1 MAITYS
7 RSFLFSRRF
16 WWKKIPEKIKPVV
29 LTEWNVF
36 KAAGILKSTRGKRS
50 GSNHVQKH
58 GTRQIPL
65 LIPSIRVNKPVRSI
79 SRTQNCRNFAN
90 LLNIRKQ
97 SEFRSMDGNSPGSHY
112 VPSLLLSNTMSL
124 APKIDEIA
132 YTVNN
137 IDSDIAFFTE
147 TWLRENVPDEPI
159 SINGYKLYRRDRVNG
174 QHGGVYMYVC

>member
-7 RSFLFSRRF
+7 RSFLFSQRF

-50 GSNHVQKH
+50 GSNHLQKH
-58 GTRQIPL
+58 GTCQIPL

-97 SEFRSMDGNSPGSHY
+97 SEFRSMAGNSPGSHY

-174 QHGGVYMYVC
+174 QHGGVCMYVC